1 MILSSY
7 DLEKINS
14 LPWNIVLWWE
24 TKIKSKEKHYSL
36 NFYWSSALPLHPHK
50 EPCRQIG
57 NGVCDYPVTAP
68 LCSSLFLRLSFWSG
82 VGSPWALS
90 SSRTY
95 PPALAQRPQQA
106 AVCSVPVHVLQMQ
119 KPASTWSCQK
129 AAKRLSALVP
139 GIPPHL
145 FLIFLK
151 IIIIFLDEHIC
162 STNTGV
168 SFMGKKIAA
177 YWL

>member
-36 NFYWSSALPLHPHK
+36 NFYWSSALPLLPHR

-57 NGVCDYPVTAP
+57 NGVCDYSVTAP
-68 LCSSLFLRLSFWSG
+68 LCSSLFLRLSFWSD

-90 SSRTY
+90 SSRTH
-95 PPALAQRPQQA
+95 PPALTQGPQQT
-106 AVCSVPVHVLQMQ
+106 AVCSVPVHVLQN
-119 KPASTWSCQK
+119 KNLL
-129 AAKRLSALVP
+129 RHGLVKKLQRDFLLWYLEYLLTSFLYFKKLL
-139 GIPPHL
+139 L
-145 FLIFLK
+145 FF
-151 IIIIFLDEHIC
+151 
-162 STNTGV
+162 
-168 SFMGKKIAA
+168 
-177 YWL
+177 